1 MPRDAAL
8 RSPVAGDPR
17 PGRHAAAWSKGRL
30 FPTFGVIAATLAI
43 AFVLASR
50 NGPDT
55 PFSPIEPI
63 AAFAFGVLPALLW
76 LAFAGGLAVPASRLL
91 PAHLVGAERAMT
103 SLALGVGLAM
113 WIDSLLARLGLLTA
127 GSGTVAWT
135 LIGASGLLIGPLRRV
150 SIAGPRLAWRDLAFA
165 TPIATLAVAAIA
177 APGWL
182 WASEFGGY
190 DALSYHLQLPKEW
203 LAAGRLEP
211 LAHNVYSHLPS
222 HVEAST
228 LHLMALLRDPLDA
241 AIPAQCLQ
249 ALLAVASAC
258 LLAATTTRLAGGG
271 PSNVSGFVAGAVFL
285 GTPWIVVTGS
295 LAYQEMTV
303 CFAFAAGMAIVLR
316 TRESH
321 ESPSPTPEREA
332 RARSSRSTIAV
343 AILAASATGA
353 KATAIGFV
361 ALPLGILLLASM
373 PPRRWLAA
381 FAICVAVGLAMLSPW
396 LVHNTLSAGQPFFP
410 ILGNWLGGSDWSN
423 AQLAIFTAAHAPD
436 ASPWR
441 AFLDEALLHGIGGA
455 TNPLEPAKPQWSLLW
470 PIGLA
475 AIACLFLAIQR
486 RAIAWRLAI
495 AIGVMLLFWASLTH
509 LESRFLVP
517 AAVPLAIATGLAT
530 AGLHRPREHT
540 LLALAAVAWS
550 VLPAAIFLR
559 ERPVSDGD
567 RWGAPAAAT
576 GRVAAL
582 SGDLHIRLLRD
593 PGLARPERA
602 AVLESAPPWTFIND
616 PSLTGA
622 DGRVLLVG
630 ESRPFYLRRD
640 GEYTTVWDRGTL
652 SRLVR
657 EHPADPIRWRRELA
671 ASGFTLL
678 LVDRNMIE
686 RWRRDGW
693 WDPTLDAESIDRLL
707 EALVPLRRFAYGLEL
722 FAIREPPSP

>member
-1 MPRDAAL
+1 MARDAAL
-8 RSPVAGDPR
+8 RSPAAGDPL
-17 PGRHAAAWSKGRL
+17 PESAAPPASRSGL
-30 FPTFGVIAATLAI
+30 VATIGVGLATIAI
-43 AFVLASR
+43 AFSLASR
-50 NGPDT
+50 TGSDT
-55 PFSPIEPI
+55 PFSPVEPI
-63 AAFAFGVLPALLW
+63 AALAFGVLPALLW
-76 LAFAGGLAVPASRLL
+76 LAFAAGLAVPASRLL
-91 PAHLVGAERAMT
+91 PSHLVGIERTLTA
-103 SLALGVGLAM
+103 LALGVGLAM
-113 WIDSLLARLGLLTA
+113 WIDAVLARVGLLTA
-127 GSGTVAWT
+127 GDGLVAWA
-135 LIGASGLLIGPLRRV
+135 LIGASALLVGPLRRV
-150 SIAGPRLAWRDLAFA
+150 RVGVPRLAWRDLAFA
-165 TPIATLAVAAIA
+165 TPVATLAVAAIA

-228 LHLMALLRDPLDA
+228 LHLMAILRDPLDA

-249 ALLAVASAC
+249 ALLAVVSAS
-258 LLAATTTRLAGGG
+258 LLSATTARLAGGAR
-271 PSNVSGFVAGAVFL
+271 SNVSGFVAGAIFL

-303 CFAFAAGMAIVLR
+303 CLALVAGLAIVLR
-316 TRESH
+316 SADVSIASA
-321 ESPSPTPEREA
+321 ESPSVEGSMRP
-332 RARSSRSTIAV
+332 TIAV

-353 KATAIGFV
+353 KATALGFV
-361 ALPLGILLLASM
+361 ALPLGLLLLASM
-373 PPRRWLAA
+373 PPRRWLTA
-381 FAICVAVGLAMLSPW
+381 FAICLAIGVVMLSPW
-396 LVHNTLSAGQPFFP
+396 LVHNMISAGQPFFP
-410 ILGNWLGGSDWSN
+410 LLGSHFGGGGWSDE
-423 AQLAIFTAAHAPD
+423 QIAIFTAAHAPD
-436 ASPWR
+436 TSPWR

-455 TNPLEPAKPQWSLLW
+455 TDPLEPAKPQWSLLW

-475 AIACLFLAIQR
+475 AIACLFVQSPR
-486 RAIAWRLAI
+486 RAIAWRLAV

-517 AAVPLAIATGLAT
+517 AAVPLAIAAGLAT
-530 AGLHRPREHT
+530 ADLRRPIEHS
-540 LLALAAVAWS
+540 LLALAAIVWS
-550 VLPAAIFLR
+550 TLPAAIFLR

-567 RWGAPAAAT
+567 RWGSPAAAT

-616 PSLTGA
+616 PALTGA

-630 ESRPFYLRRD
+630 EARPFYLRRQ
-640 GEYTTVWDRGTL
+640 GEYATVWDRGTL

-657 EHPADPIRWRRELA
+657 EHPDDPARWRRELVD
-671 ASGFTLL
+671 SGFTLL

-693 WDPTLDAESIDRLL
+693 WDPRLDADSIDALL
-707 EALVPLRRFAYGLEL
+707 ESLVPLRRFAYGLEL
-722 FAIREPPSP
+722 FAIREPATP